1 MNLTLGPESERII
14 DQCIRTGRFRSAED
28 AVQAGLLRL
37 AEDQQIE
44 GLDAASLEAIYPGL
58 RQKIEAGLA
67 EARGGQLSDGEAF
80 FDGLEQDER

>member
-1 MNLTLGPESERII
+1 MNLTLRPESERII
-14 DQCIRTGRFRSAED
+14 DQCIRTGRFRSAEG

-67 EARGGQLSDGEAF
+67 EARGGQLSDGEALF
-80 FDGLEQDER
+80 GRLEQDER